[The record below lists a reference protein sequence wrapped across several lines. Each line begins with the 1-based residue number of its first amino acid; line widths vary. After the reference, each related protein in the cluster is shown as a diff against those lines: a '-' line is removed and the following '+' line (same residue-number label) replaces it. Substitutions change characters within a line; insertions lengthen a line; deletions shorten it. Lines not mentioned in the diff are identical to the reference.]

1 METLPESI
9 AGAIGSIAAAVT
21 VCDKDLKLLFMN
33 EKSAIA
39 FESMG
44 GASLV
49 GTNLAECHRGESV
62 EKMKKI
68 IATGEPNVYT
78 ISKNG
83 MKKIIWQGTWE
94 KDGQVAGLV
103 EISIPLPESMP
114 HYDRG

>member
-1 METLPESI
+1 MKNRRSPLSPWAEPLSSERISPN
-9 AGAIGSIAAAVT
+9 AIGANQW
-21 VCDKDLKLLFMN
+21 K
-33 EKSAIA
+33 
-39 FESMG
+39 
-44 GASLV
+44 
-49 GTNLAECHRGESV
+49 
-62 EKMKKI
+62 KMKKI